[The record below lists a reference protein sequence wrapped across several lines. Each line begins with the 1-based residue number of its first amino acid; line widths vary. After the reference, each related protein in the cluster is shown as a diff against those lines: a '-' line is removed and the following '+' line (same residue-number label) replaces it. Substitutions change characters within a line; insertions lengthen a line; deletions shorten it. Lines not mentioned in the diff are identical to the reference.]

1 MFSRRHLKWALFTL
15 CFSSVLPLHAASNPA
30 LGQIAEQQIRHLS
43 TYFPGR
49 MAGNPA
55 ELLAAEYI
63 NHRFQQMGYQSNLR
77 GFNTRYLY
85 TSKNG
90 KQSWRTLSAT
100 SVIAAR
106 STLLNKNISP
116 NKNDA
121 ISQANDQKQI
131 IIMAHFDT
139 YTPQSDHDLDKN
151 LGGLTLQGVDDNA
164 SGVGVMLELA
174 EHLKDIPLR
183 YDLRFVALS
192 AEEIGAQGAENY
204 LQRMSKTEKANTLLV
219 INVDSLITGDRLYF
233 NASNQPAAIAA
244 KEQALTLAR
253 RYGITAA
260 TVKSQVASPCR
271 ADKNVFYTAGL
282 PVLSVEASNYTLG
295 NKDGCQQRAISHHFP
310 QGITRHQSPLDNLNY
325 LDKYLPGRI
334 SQRTHDSVKIL
345 LPLVQGLVAD
355 KK

>member
-1 MFSRRHLKWALFTL
+1 MFSRRCLKWALFTL
-15 CFSSVLPLHAASNPA
+15 SLTTVLPLQAATSPTT
-30 LGQIAEQQIRHLS
+30 GQIAEQQVRHIS

-49 MAGNPA
+49 MAGSPA

-90 KQSWRTLSAT
+90 KQNWRNISAT

-106 STLLNKNISP
+106 NISTD
-116 NKNDA
+116 KEDA
-121 ISQANDQKQI
+121 VSKADDQKQI

-139 YTPQSDHDLDKN
+139 YTPQSDKDLDKN

-164 SGVGVMLELA
+164 AGVGVMLELA
-174 EHLKDIPLR
+174 ERLKDTPLR

-192 AEEIGAQGAENY
+192 AEEIGAQGTENY
-204 LQRMSKTEKANTLLV
+204 LQRMSPTEKTNTLLV
-219 INVDSLITGDRLYF
+219 INLDNLITGDRLYF
-233 NASNQPAAIAA
+233 NTNNQPAAIAA

-253 RYGITAA
+253 RYGITAS
-260 TVKSQVASPCR
+260 TVKGLVTSPCK
-271 ADKNVFYTAGL
+271 AEKNAFDAAGIA
-282 PVLSVEASNYTLG
+282 VLSVEASNYTLG
-295 NKDGCQQRAISHHFP
+295 NQDGCQQRAISKHFP
-310 QGITRHQSPLDNLNY
+310 QGTTRHQSQLDNLNY
-325 LDKYLPGRI
+325 LDKFLPGRI
-334 SQRTHDSVKIL
+334 TKRTHNTVQIL
-345 LPLVQGLVAD
+345 LPLIQELAGA

>member
-1 MFSRRHLKWALFTL
+1 MFSRRRLKWALFTL
-15 CFSSVLPLHAASNPA
+15 CFSTVLPLHAATTQPV
-30 LGQIAEQQIRHLS
+30 GRIAEQHIRHIS

-49 MAGNPA
+49 MAGSPA
-55 ELLAAEYI
+55 ELLAGEYI

-106 STLLNKNISP
+106 NITTLDKKLATGNA
-116 NKNDA
+116 D
-121 ISQANDQKQI
+121 DQKQI

-139 YTPQSDHDLDKN
+139 YTPQSDKDLDKN

-164 SGVGVMLELA
+164 AGVGVMLELA
-174 EHLKDIPLR
+174 EQLKNTPLR

-219 INVDSLITGDRLYF
+219 INLDSLITGDRLYF
-233 NASNQPAAIAA
+233 NASNQPSAIAA
-244 KEQALTLAR
+244 RDQALTLAR
-253 RYGITAA
+253 RYGITAT
-260 TVKSQVASPCR
+260 TVKNQITSPCR
-271 ADKNVFYTAGL
+271 ADKNIFYSAGL
-282 PVLSVEASNYTLG
+282 PVLSVEASNYSLG
-295 NKDGCQQRAISHHFP
+295 NKDGCQQRAISSHFP
-310 QGITRHQSPLDNLNY
+310 QGITRHQSQLDNLNY

-334 SQRTHDSVKIL
+334 SKRSHDSVKIL
-345 LPLVQGLVAD
+345 LPLIQALAAD